1 MSLPEAKRRVK
12 PAEERRQEI
21 LDAALRLFREHG
33 FEETTVQDVA
43 DEAGVATGTVYL
55 YFPSKE
61 RLLYAIHVRFNQGLE
76 ARFAQEVVRLAERMQ
91 AGEELDH
98 RAVIDTIFDALM
110 AYNVE
115 HQPDWTVMCRYYPR
129 LTNFD
134 EAKELER
141 AHTRFLTDV
150 FRRGKEAGFVHTE
163 NPELT
168 AYLLGAV
175 NIALGQALAFGEPAD
190 LDGLLAEAKKLYYRA
205 LATPD

>member
-33 FEETTVQDVA
+33 FEEVTVQDVA

-76 ARFAQEVVRLAERMQ
+76 ERFAEEAMRLAERVQ
-91 AGEELDH
+91 AGEKLDH
-98 RAVIDTIFDALM
+98 RSVIDAVFDALM

-115 HQPDWTVMCRYYPR
+115 HRADWEVMCRYFPR
-129 LTNFD
+129 LGNFD

-141 AHTRFLTDV
+141 SHTRFLAET
-150 FRRGKEAGFVHTE
+150 FRRGMEAGFIHTE
-163 NPELT
+163 NPDLT
-168 AYLLGAV
+168 AYVLGAI
-175 NIALGQALAFGEPAD
+175 NIAVGQALAFGEPAD
-190 LDGLLAEAKKLYYRA
+190 FDALLTEAKRLYYSA
-205 LATPD
+205 LAPPD

>member
-33 FEETTVQDVA
+33 FEEVTVQDVA

-61 RLLYAIHVRFNQGLE
+61 RLLYAIHVTFHQGLE
-76 ARFAQEVVRLAERMQ
+76 ARFAEEAVRLGERLQ

-98 RAVIDTIFDALM
+98 RSVIDTIFDALM

-115 HQPDWTVMCRYYPR
+115 HRADWEVMCRYFPR
-129 LTNFD
+129 LGNFD
-134 EAKELER
+134 EAKEIER
-141 AHTRFLTDV
+141 SHTRFLADV
-150 FRRGKEAGFVHTE
+150 FRRGMEAGFVHTE
-163 NPELT
+163 DPELT
-168 AYLLGAV
+168 AYLLGAI
-175 NIALGQALAFGEPAD
+175 NIAVGQALAFGEPAD
-190 LDGLLAEAKKLYYRA
+190 LDGLMAEAKKFYYRA
-205 LATPD
+205 LAPSD